1 MLPKSL
7 RKTVL
12 TAKLGLLGLVVSGAA
27 QATTVLT
34 MSNWIPPTSAVSVEV
49 FDPWVKKVEQATE
62 GRVKIRILPKA
73 VGSPPQHFELA
84 RKGIADITWGYFTYE
99 PQRFV
104 SVWFAEMPF
113 GGTDASAS
121 SRALWR
127 TYEKFLKGNAAFNGV
142 EMLATGTLGGGT
154 INHHSTSVIE
164 PEDLKGQK
172 IRMGGPIQK
181 RLLEELGAIPIARPA
196 PQVYEL
202 LESGVVDGS
211 LHSIESVVTFNLQ
224 DHLREHTFFKDAL
237 YDAAAFIVINDRSMK
252 KLSAQDQQAIRSV
265 SQEALSA
272 MWGES
277 FDLHNTNAINEL
289 KSLGHGM
296 NVPSEKLSTRVAEIR
311 EKMVAEWVEAAKK
324 AGVEDPAAMLEFYN
338 KTYRELAGS

>member
-1 MLPKSL
+1 MLSKSV

-12 TAKLGLLGLVVSGAA
+12 AAKLGLIGLVASSALHA
-27 QATTVLT
+27 ETVLT

-49 FDPWVKKVEQATE
+49 FDPWVKKVEEATE
-62 GRVKIRILPKA
+62 GRVKVRILPKA

-127 TYEKFLKGNAAFNGV
+127 TYQKYLKDNDAFKGV

-154 INHHSTSVIE
+154 INHHSKAVIN
-164 PEDLKGQK
+164 PEDLEGQK

-224 DHLREHTFFKDAL
+224 NHLQEHTFFKDAL
-237 YDAAAFIVINDRSMK
+237 YDAAAFIVINDKAMK
-252 KLSAQDQQAIRSV
+252 KLDAKDQEAIRSV

-277 FDLHNTNAINEL
+277 FDLHNTNAIKEL
-289 KSLGHGM
+289 KDLGHGM
-296 NVPSEKLSTRVAEIR
+296 NVPSEKLATRVAEIR
-311 EKMVAEWVEAAKK
+311 EQMVAEWVEAAKE

-338 KTYRELAGS
+338 KTYHELAGS